1 MPAYILKRLL
11 QGALSLAGISVI
23 TYVLIFFLPADP
35 ARMYSGPSA
44 TPETVARIRSELGLD
59 QPFWVQYSRYAVRGL
74 QGDLGFS
81 YKLQMPVTRAIM
93 SRLPYTLVLILA
105 AIVVELLIGIPVGIA
120 SAMRPH
126 SLTDRISMLLALF
139 GASAPPFW
147 LGLMLLYYLGFK
159 LSLFPLS
166 GVGPAQLI
174 LPALTAGLGGGAW
187 YARMMRTSTVDILRT
202 DYIRTARA
210 KGVAEGRVIRKHL
223 MRNALGPIVTMIGM
237 DIPWFLGNI
246 VLVETVFGW
255 PGMGRLAVDAIQTV
269 DVPLIMGTVVI
280 TAYIVVIS
288 SIVTDIGHT
297 LLDPRVRMA

>member
-1 MPAYILKRLL
+1 
-11 QGALSLAGISVI
+11 
-23 TYVLIFFLPADP
+23 
-35 ARMYSGPSA
+35 
-44 TPETVARIRSELGLD
+44 
-59 QPFWVQYSRYAVRGL
+59 
-74 QGDLGFS
+74 
-81 YKLQMPVTRAIM
+81 
-93 SRLPYTLVLILA
+93 
-105 AIVVELLIGIPVGIA
+105 
-120 SAMRPH
+120 
-126 SLTDRISMLLALF
+126 
-139 GASAPPFW
+139 
-147 LGLMLLYYLGFK
+147 
-159 LSLFPLS
+159 
-166 GVGPAQLI
+166 
-174 LPALTAGLGGGAW
+174 
-187 YARMMRTSTVDILRT
+187 MMRTSTVDILRT